1 MFSFLKKE
9 IDYNSEK
16 FYISRLNLVS
26 QQRKNYAEKYKFLA
40 DKIQCVESWL
50 LLKKLLEENYGI
62 RGPLD
67 FSFAENG
74 KPFLK
79 NYPEIRFSLSHCRK
93 EYEAVIESEN
103 PCAAFAELWTKKESY
118 LKLTGE
124 GLSDN
129 LKNVLSQEIL
139 DEYIFE
145 TTANLEKGYVF
156 TICRKR

>member
-1 MFSFLKKE
+1 M
-9 IDYNSEK
+9 
-16 FYISRLNLVS
+16 
-26 QQRKNYAEKYKFLA
+26 
-40 DKIQCVESWL
+40 
-50 LLKKLLEENYGI
+50 LLEKSPVFFAANKVFFYYIAWIYLFSKDGFFRARRI
-62 RGPLD
+62 LPD
-67 FSFAENG
+67 FWSGADIEEIHG
-74 KPFLK
+74 KPDDELF
-79 NYPEIRFSLSHCRK
+79 RFALSRK
-93 EYEAVIESEN
+93 EYEAVNESEN
-103 PCAAFAELWTKKESY
+103 PCAAFAEFWTKKESY